1 MVLCPSL
8 VKEELQGVKQKNYI
22 DSKNNKHTHDEE
34 HIFGM
39 LLIFVLI
46 ILFCQNFIYI
56 YIYIYMLIRIDIL

>member
-1 MVLCPSL
+1 MYFYVVLIVLLSPSL
-8 VKEELQGVKQKNYI
+8 VKKELQGVKQKNYI

-46 ILFCQNFIYI
+46 RIGIL
-56 YIYIYMLIRIDIL
+56 